1 MTSTR
6 YRIFSPRH
14 AAGGKQVSVFA
25 EAGGDLQAQAAAAAT
40 PLSVFVEAVSITEV
54 RLRVF
59 TPQREKGESDSA
71 TVAALASLQAAGG
84 LSDLIEGHS
93 GTACTSA
100 QWCGGEWLLAQGAPE
115 VEPLDLSSLPDGAA
129 WSGLDLGA
137 AHRASTGRP
146 NLLLEVAS
154 LQALQE
160 FRPDAEQI
168 SALGQATDTTG
179 LVLYCRA
186 APAELGRADVSFRAF
201 GPLKGF
207 LEDAASSNM
216 CACLVAV
223 LGERKLWPE
232 DSFVLRAAQ
241 LQPGQPSL
249 LTAQFS
255 QPSETVWVG
264 GRAEVLDGEQ

>member
-1 MTSTR
+1 MTPTR
-6 YRIFSPRH
+6 YRVLSPRQV
-14 AAGGKQVSVFA
+14 AGGKQVSVFA
-25 EAGGDLQAQAAAAAT
+25 EATGDLQAQAAAAGT
-40 PLSVFVEAVSITEV
+40 PLSVFIEEASMTEV
-54 RLRVF
+54 RLRAF

-84 LSDLIEGHS
+84 LSDLVEVQTG
-93 GTACTSA
+93 AAVTSA
-100 QWCGGEWLLAQGAPE
+100 QWCGGEWLLNQGSPQ
-115 VEPLDLSSLPDGAA
+115 VEAVERLDLPDP
-129 WSGLDLGA
+129 LGSNPSA

-146 NLLLEVAS
+146 NLLLEVDDLNG
-154 LQALQE
+154 LQNFQ
-160 FRPDAEQI
+160 PDAERI
-168 SALGQATDTTG
+168 SALGRATNTTG

-186 APAELGRADVSFRAF
+186 APAELGRADLSFRAF

-223 LGERKLWPE
+223 LGERGLWPE

-255 QPSETVWVG
+255 QPGEAVWVG
-264 GRAEVLDGEQ
+264 GRAEVVRESQS